1 MADRKL
7 PPLNALRAFEAAA
20 RQLSFTR
27 AGRELHVTQA
37 AISHQ
42 VKALEGWLGLALFRR
57 RGRAIVL
64 TENGQNYLAAVRE
77 GLDLLADATDRLT
90 KRQDSGILTVATLA
104 SFAAAWL
111 VPRLGRFRALHSE
124 IDVRVAA
131 SDEMVDFGRDDVDLA
146 IRYGSGL
153 WPGLEVVPLMTED
166 VFPVCSP
173 ALLQGPHP
181 LRQPGDLRHHTLL
194 HDDMRETWRIWL
206 LAAGVEGVDP
216 DRGPGFNLSAL
227 VINAAVDGQGV
238 ALARSALLG
247 NHLSTGRLVQPFE
260 LELPAEFSY
269 YLVHPA
275 RALEHPKVRAFRA
288 WVLAEVE
295 ADRERAAAPQ
305 IVSQNAGQKASGGGG
320 LSA

>member
-1 MADRKL
+1 MADRRL

-42 VKALEGWLGLALFRR
+42 VKALEEWLGLVLFRR

-64 TENGQNYLAAVRE
+64 TENGQKYHAAVRE
-77 GLDLLADATDRLT
+77 GLDILADATDRLT
-90 KRQDSGILTVATLA
+90 HRQDSGVLTVSTVA
-104 SFAAAWL
+104 SVAAAGL
-111 VPRLGRFRALHSE
+111 VPRLGRFRTLYPD

-131 SDEMVDFGRDDVDLA
+131 SDEVVDFARDDVDLA
-146 IRYGSGL
+146 IRYGNGH

-173 ALLQGPHP
+173 ALLRGSHP
-181 LRQPGDLRHHTLL
+181 LQRPEDLRHHTLL
-194 HDDMRETWRIWL
+194 HDDMRETWRLWL

-216 DRGPGFNLSAL
+216 ERGPGYNLSAL
-227 VINAAVDGQGV
+227 VIEAAADGQGV
-238 ALARSALLG
+238 ALARSALLRDYL
-247 NHLSTGRLVQPFE
+247 NTGKLIRPFE
-260 LELPAEFSY
+260 FALPAEFAY

-275 RALEHPKVRAFRA
+275 RAIDHPKVRAFRDWA
-288 WVLAEVE
+288 LREVSGEAGGVAETK
-295 ADRERAAAPQ
+295 
-305 IVSQNAGQKASGGGG
+305 QNTKPGTGQGGRD
-320 LSA
+320 

>member
-27 AGRELHVTQA
+27 AGQELHVTQA

-42 VKALEGWLGLALFRR
+42 VKALEEWLGLALFRR

-64 TENGQNYLAAVRE
+64 TENGQSYLAAVRE
-77 GLDLLADATDRLT
+77 GLDLLAAATDRLT

-111 VPRLGRFRALHSE
+111 VPRLGRFRALHAD

-146 IRYGSGL
+146 IRYGGGL
-153 WPGLEVVPLMTED
+153 WPGLEVMPLMTED
-166 VFPVCSP
+166 LFPVCSP

-181 LRQPGDLRHHTLL
+181 LRQPDDLRFHTLL

-227 VINAAVDGQGV
+227 VVNAAVDGQGV
-238 ALARSALLG
+238 ALARSALIG
-247 NHLSTGRLVQPFE
+247 DHLSTGRLVQPFE
-260 LELPAEFSY
+260 LELPAEYSY
-269 YLVHPA
+269 YLVCPA
-275 RALEHPKVRAFRA
+275 RALEHPKVRAFRD

-295 ADRERAAAPQ
+295 ADRERAAAAATQ
-305 IVSQNAGQKASGGGG
+305 TAAHEGAAVRG

>member
-27 AGRELHVTQA
+27 AGQELHVTQA

-42 VKALEGWLGLALFRR
+42 VKALEEWLGLALFRR

-90 KRQDSGILTVATLA
+90 RRQESGILTVATLA
-104 SFAAAWL
+104 SFATAWL
-111 VPRLGRFRALHSE
+111 VPRLGRFRALHSD

-146 IRYGSGL
+146 IRYGSGD
-153 WPGLEVVPLMTED
+153 WPGLEIVPLMTED
-166 VFPVCSP
+166 LFPVCSP

-181 LRQPGDLRHHTLL
+181 LRHPEDLRYHTLL
-194 HDDMRETWRIWL
+194 HDDMRETWRLWL
-206 LAAGVEGVDP
+206 LAAGVDGIDP
-216 DRGPGFNLSAL
+216 DRGPGYNLSSL
-227 VINAAVDGQGV
+227 VIDAAVDGQGV
-238 ALARSALLG
+238 ALARSALVR
-247 NHLSTGRLVQPFE
+247 NHLLAGRLVQPFE
-260 LELPAEFSY
+260 LELPAEYAY
-269 YLVHPA
+269 YMVHPA
-275 RALEHPKVRAFRA
+275 RALEHPKVRAFRD
-288 WVLAEVE
+288 WVLAEVQ
-295 ADRERAAAPQ
+295 ADNENKAAAD
-305 IVSQNAGQKASGGGG
+305 QNTMLRAR
-320 LSA
+320 LSS

>member
-1 MADRKL
+1 MAERKL

-27 AGRELHVTQA
+27 AGQELHVTQA

-42 VKALEGWLGLALFRR
+42 VKALEEWLGMALFRR

-64 TENGQNYLAAVRE
+64 TENGQNYSAAVRE
-77 GLDLLADATDRLT
+77 GLDLLATATDRLT
-90 KRQDSGILTVATLA
+90 QRQDSGVLTVGTLA

-111 VPRLGRFRALHSE
+111 VPRLGRFRALHPD

-131 SDEMVDFGRDDVDLA
+131 SDEIVDFARDDVDLA
-146 IRYGSGL
+146 IRYGSGH
-153 WPGLEVVPLMTED
+153 WPGLEVVPLLTEE

-173 ALLQGPHP
+173 ALLQGPYP
-181 LRQPGDLRHHTLL
+181 LRRPEDLRHHTLL
-194 HDDMRETWRIWL
+194 HDDMRETWRRWL

-216 DRGPGFNLSAL
+216 DRGPGYNLSAL

-247 NHLSTGRLVQPFE
+247 DHLDTGRLVRPFDV
-260 LELPAEFSY
+260 ELPAEFAY

-275 RALEHPKVRAFRA
+275 RALEHPKVRVFRE
-288 WVLAEVE
+288 WVLAEVA
-295 ADRERAAAPQ
+295 ADRERAAAA
-305 IVSQNAGQKASGGGG
+305 SQNADPGLGQTPPEA
-320 LSA
+320 AY

>member
-27 AGRELHVTQA
+27 AGQELHVTQA

-42 VKALEGWLGLALFRR
+42 VKALEEWLGLALFRR
-57 RGRAIVL
+57 RGRSIVL
-64 TENGQNYLAAVRE
+64 TENGQNYLAAVRD
-77 GLDLLADATDRLT
+77 GLDLLAAATDRLT

-111 VPRLGRFRALHSE
+111 VPRLGRFRALHSD

-131 SDEMVDFGRDDVDLA
+131 SDETVDFGRDDVDLA

-173 ALLQGPHP
+173 ALLRGPHP
-181 LRQPGDLRHHTLL
+181 LRQPDDLRFHTLL

-227 VINAAVDGQGV
+227 VVNAAVDGQGV
-238 ALARSALLG
+238 ALARSALIG
-247 NHLSTGRLVQPFE
+247 DHLNTGRLVQPFE
-260 LELPAEFSY
+260 LELPAEYSY

-275 RALEHPKVRAFRA
+275 RALEHPKVRAFRD

-295 ADRERAAAPQ
+295 GDRERAAAATTQ
-305 IVSQNAGQKASGGGG
+305 SAGHDGAAAAG